1 MKSGGGGRAPIRRP
15 RSMIVELDRPSAA
28 AIVSQVA
35 PSVRIWRIRVS
46 CASVH
51 WSFIGIREVLRGG
64 DLQGGGVLVYLS
76 SILSTKL
83 THRFGENSG
92 PPATYG
98 LAPLGGLTYG
108 HEMSDSQAIGE
119 RIRLARQERGLTQE
133 QLAEAVGV
141 TRSAVAQ
148 WETGRAGQV
157 TGNLSR
163 IAAVLEVGVEH
174 LMFGDDKT
182 APQLATRGHEL
193 AMLRLYRDCAPADQQ
208 LLLRTAR
215 RLAGR

>member
-1 MKSGGGGRAPIRRP
+1 
-15 RSMIVELDRPSAA
+15 
-28 AIVSQVA
+28 
-35 PSVRIWRIRVS
+35 
-46 CASVH
+46 
-51 WSFIGIREVLRGG
+51 
-64 DLQGGGVLVYLS
+64 
-76 SILSTKL
+76 
-83 THRFGENSG
+83 
-92 PPATYG
+92 
-98 LAPLGGLTYG
+98 
-108 HEMSDSQAIGE
+108 MSDSQAIGE

-174 LMFGDDKT
+174 LMFGDGK
-182 APQLATRGHEL
+182 AAQQRPARGDEL

-215 RLAGR
+215 RLAAR

>member
-1 MKSGGGGRAPIRRP
+1 
-15 RSMIVELDRPSAA
+15 MIA
-28 AIVSQVA
+28 
-35 PSVRIWRIRVS
+35 
-46 CASVH
+46 
-51 WSFIGIREVLRGG
+51 
-64 DLQGGGVLVYLS
+64 
-76 SILSTKL
+76 
-83 THRFGENSG
+83 EN
-92 PPATYG
+92 PFDNRHFG
-98 LAPLGGLTYG
+98 LAALGGLTYTTR
-108 HEMSDSQAIGE
+108 MSDSQAIGE

-174 LMFGDDKT
+174 LMFGDGK
-182 APQLATRGHEL
+182 AAQQRPARGDEL

-215 RLAGR
+215 RLAAR